1 MHTSTSLIT
10 SSRLFSVSS
19 RIPGVN
25 PDPDCL
31 WAGML
36 VLNFSDEA
44 RTLITAPVPRHTPVL
59 VRNIKHEMVGMMPVF
74 DIVVVG
80 DIVGESVKV
89 AKFHPEFSIIFS
101 ISGSI
106 SKNISPCLWKRFVSS
121 WLGQIWVVTEISLL
135 VPWVSYLDDSF

>member
-1 MHTSTSLIT
+1 MHSSTSLIT
-10 SSRLFSVSS
+10 IPRLFSVSS
-19 RIPGVN
+19 CIPGVH

-31 WAGML
+31 RAGML

-89 AKFHPEFSIIFS
+89 AEFHPEFSIILS
-101 ISGSI
+101 VSGSI
-106 SKNISPCLWKRFVSS
+106 SKNISPCLWERFVSS

-135 VPWVSYLDDSF
+135 VPWVSYLNDSF